1 MNGDFEKIK
10 KIKQKYQSRWLAIPG
25 VVAVGVGLTKNQKPG
40 IIISVSKKFIEE
52 SHLIPDEIEGIPIEI
67 VKTGEIKAL

>member
-25 VVAVGVGLTKNQKPG
+25 VVAVGG